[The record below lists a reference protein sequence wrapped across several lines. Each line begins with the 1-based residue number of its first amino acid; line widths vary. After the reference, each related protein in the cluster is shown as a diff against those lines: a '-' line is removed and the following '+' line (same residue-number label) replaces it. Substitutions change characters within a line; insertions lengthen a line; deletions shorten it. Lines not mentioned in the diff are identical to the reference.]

1 MASVVPL
8 TASTIVH
15 QSQPPKLPNVSFTI
29 KSSLSTAASGLV
41 SNSNGS
47 FEARFGSL
55 RSGGTNVLE
64 RPNFDQSQFDPAT
77 QVQEGG
83 DIGRVKDK
91 KTTGSGD
98 SYKVL
103 LIDDA
108 RHTEKLD
115 FKGEPNSKEKVEI
128 LDGERQKTV
137 LAVETLQSALIDVAI
152 VILQKLAVPAVH
164 LMMPANYSI
173 ITEKMEHAE
182 FYAQMM
188 ARKGLRS
195 TIEPDSTTV

>member
-8 TASTIVH
+8 TASTIIH
-15 QSQPPKLPNVSFTI
+15 QSQPPKVPNVSFSI
-29 KSSLSTAASGLV
+29 RASSYSGLV

-108 RHTEKLD
+108 RHTEKLVV
-115 FKGEPNSKEKVEI
+115 K
-128 LDGERQKTV
+128 
-137 LAVETLQSALIDVAI
+137 ALP
-152 VILQKLAVPAVH
+152 QAVPAVTPDDASKLFH
-164 LMMPANYSI
+164 VSRENGLAVVLV
-173 ITEKMEHAE
+173 TVKEHAE